1 MSEHTA
7 MQEDIRELR
16 AQRDQAWV
24 DLAALRTRAEK
35 AETELATLKA
45 NVRGVI
51 GTASAEASLIT
62 DVMESAGTWLSV
74 VRVYAEALETIGGLV
89 DAERA
94 VES

>member
-16 AQRDQAWV
+16 
-24 DLAALRTRAEK
+24 TRAEL
-35 AETELATLKA
+35 AERDLATLKA
-45 NVRGVI
+45 NIRGVI
-51 GTASAEASLIT
+51 GTASAEAGVIT

-89 DAERA
+89 DATPPPVTR
-94 VES
+94 S